1 MKEKDLILNSCLQ
14 IKLMLQ
20 DVMEDENGC
29 NEGLL
34 SMHYDKIMEL
44 LTSIEKER
52 LLCLYFWGDD
62 YD

>member
-29 NEGLL
+29 NEGSL
-34 SMHYDKIMEL
+34 SKHYDKIMEL

-52 LLCLYFWGDD
+52 LLYLYFWGDD
-62 YD
+62 CD